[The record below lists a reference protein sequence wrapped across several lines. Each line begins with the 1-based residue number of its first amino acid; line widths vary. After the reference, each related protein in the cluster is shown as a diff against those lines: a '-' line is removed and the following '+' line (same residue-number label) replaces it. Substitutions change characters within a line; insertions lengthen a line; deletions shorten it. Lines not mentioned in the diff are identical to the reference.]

1 MLYID
6 QRESEAGVSVVMVL
20 TIFTICMHYI
30 VSELNCFQRNMTYY
44 MGAFVHVLIVSG
56 AS

>member
-1 MLYID
+1 MLV
-6 QRESEAGVSVVMVL
+6 ESEAGVSVVMVL